1 MTRVNYFREAEMK
14 KTLVI
19 SALLLILASTLTI
32 PNFTSAT
39 TDGNLLITD
48 RAGQHTTLTYDQV
61 IALPSTTE
69 QAVLSCYGSQVAD
82 GQWTGVAIS
91 TLLSSVGADT
101 SGGSIDFTAQD
112 GYKMSIP
119 IETVSQP
126 GVILAY
132 AFDSLPLQ
140 ETYRLVIPEANGNVW
155 IALVISITVSDSS
168 APAVLAR
175 SANVYDATKDF
186 TQNNPKPSPTP
197 YPSST
202 AKPSTPTPQP
212 SMPASVTPTIAP
224 TNTTNTP
231 TNQPTAQSA
240 FVLDSLYGAVAGLVA
255 VFVVASLIITKQKK
269 HKADV

>member
-1 MTRVNYFREAEMK
+1 MSFVLGEAKMK
-14 KTLVI
+14 KTLAI
-19 SALLLILASTLTI
+19 SALLLILALTLTI
-32 PNFTSAT
+32 PNFASAT
-39 TDGNLLITD
+39 TDGNIVITD
-48 RAGQHTTLTYDQV
+48 RTGQYTTLTYDQI
-61 IALPSTTE
+61 IAMPSITE

-82 GQWTGVAIS
+82 GQWTGVALS

-119 IETVSQP
+119 IETALQP

-132 AFDSLPLQ
+132 AFDSSPLQ
-140 ETYRLVIPEANGNVW
+140 ETYRLVVPEANGNVW
-155 IALVISITVSDSS
+155 IALVVSITVSGAG
-168 APAVLAR
+168 APAVLGR

-186 TQNNPKPSPTP
+186 TQNNPKPSPTST
-197 YPSST
+197 PSST
-202 AKPSTPTPQP
+202 AKPNTPTPQP
-212 SMPASVTPTIAP
+212 SISASNIPTVAP

-255 VFVVASLIITKQKK
+255 VFTVASLIVVKQKRR
-269 HKADV
+269 KADV